1 MSSPAPQKTDPEKTE
16 SGFTLWGVGLAA
28 LALFGGL
35 ALLLGVWSRSD
46 QPSTTNREPP
56 AFSGEFREF
65 IPSNEPRPAP
75 QTGFNTGD
83 GKAVTLADMRG
94 KVVVVNFWAT
104 WCVPCVQEMAALDR
118 LQGTLAGDGLAV
130 VAISQDRGGIDVV
143 RPFYGKLGLN
153 RLAVYLDPKGAVAR
167 DFKVEAL
174 PVTVVIDRKGREV
187 GRMVGPAA
195 WDSPQAVALLR
206 HYLQNP

>member
-1 MSSPAPQKTDPEKTE
+1 MTGLKPHGPAPQKTDP
-16 SGFTLWGVGLAA
+16 GFTRWGVWLAA
-28 LALFGGL
+28 LAFFGGL

-56 AFSGEFREF
+56 AFSGEFRKF
-65 IPSNEPRPAP
+65 IPSGDPRPAP
-75 QTGFNTGD
+75 QTGFTTGD
-83 GKAVTLADMRG
+83 GKAMTLADARG
-94 KVVVVNFWAT
+94 KVLVVNFWAT

-118 LQGTLAGDGLAV
+118 LQGALGGDDLTV
-130 VAISQDRGGIDVV
+130 MAISQDRGGLDVV
-143 RPFYGKLGLN
+143 QPFYGKLGLT
-153 RLAVYLDPKGAVAR
+153 RLGVYLDPKGAVAR

-195 WDSPQAVALLR
+195 WDSPRAVALLR

>member
-1 MSSPAPQKTDPEKTE
+1 MTGQQKTNPD
-16 SGFTLWGVGLAA
+16 FTRWGVWLAA
-28 LALFGGL
+28 FAFFGGL
-35 ALLLGVWSRSD
+35 ALLLGIWSRSD

-65 IPSNEPRPAP
+65 IPSSDPRPAP
-75 QTGFNTGD
+75 QTGFTTGD
-83 GKAVTLADMRG
+83 AKAMTLADARG
-94 KVVVVNFWAT
+94 KVLVVNFWAT

-118 LQGTLAGDGLAV
+118 LQGALGGEGLTV
-130 VAISQDRGGIDVV
+130 MAISQDRGGLDVV
-143 RPFYGKLGLN
+143 QPFYGKLGLT
-153 RLAVYLDPKGAVAR
+153 RLGVYLDPKGAVAR

-195 WDSPQAVALLR
+195 WDSPKAAALLR